1 MKKSKNLLDS
11 VQKEDLIQA
20 VLIADSYDE
29 FFSPVTDIPCLMP
42 LVNRPLLDYTL
53 QCLAAARV
61 QEVIIFTALHS
72 QKIKKFISNGHWGRM
87 TVNVVVSDG
96 CRSLGDALRDL
107 DAKALIRS
115 DFILLT
121 GDIVANLKLLPALE
135 RHKKVQKMDSGAA
148 MTIIYK
154 ECGHKLRSDEDQ
166 MYLAIDNN
174 TDRIL
179 MHNRCSSIKKNI
191 NIEVNLLLEHENI
204 DIRCDLLDTKIC
216 ICSVT
221 VPPLFSDNF
230 DFQTRDDFVRGLLMD
245 EEILASTVYSYVLP
259 SSEYAASVTSW
270 QNYHY
275 ISHDVIHRWT
285 YPLVP
290 DMFVDEHYSY
300 KRKHIYIQ
308 EDVTLA
314 QGCSLFEDV
323 VIGGGSIIQ
332 ENVDI
337 SCSVIGKKCKISA
350 NSSVTNSHLFSN
362 VIIESGCKIDYCVIA
377 EGCVVKEG
385 VKLTSCILGP
395 GVILDKDKVLE
406 NVRLQASKPL
416 GEFEA
421 ISEKAYEYIPDDED
435 DNEEESESD
444 SEIEGVRKRTWRG
457 LKLDPPHATVDD
469 TSESEASA
477 SERGSPVQEDT
488 NLFYNEVVDSLLR
501 GYEDKL
507 PCDNLVLELN
517 SSRFAYNVSVN
528 EVNYYVVKAI
538 VTLKDDFSWEAL
550 SAKLKY
556 FMPLFVNYVRNEMA
570 MADCLQAIE
579 DCTEMQPQLVLVI
592 MNLIHLLYKKDIL
605 SEESILEW
613 YKHPRSD
620 SIEEIRKKV
629 RPFIYWL
636 EEAETSETEEE

>member
-1 MKKSKNLLDS
+1 
-11 VQKEDLIQA
+11 
-20 VLIADSYDE
+20 
-29 FFSPVTDIPCLMP
+29 
-42 LVNRPLLDYTL
+42 
-53 QCLAAARV
+53 
-61 QEVIIFTALHS
+61 
-72 QKIKKFISNGHWGRM
+72 
-87 TVNVVVSDG
+87 
-96 CRSLGDALRDL
+96 
-107 DAKALIRS
+107 
-115 DFILLT
+115 
-121 GDIVANLKLLPALE
+121 
-135 RHKKVQKMDSGAA
+135 
-148 MTIIYK
+148 
-154 ECGHKLRSDEDQ
+154 
-166 MYLAIDNN
+166 
-174 TDRIL
+174 

-457 LKLDPPHATVDD
+457 LKLVPPHATVDD

-613 YKHPRSD
+613 YKNPRSD